1 LWLLAQAASGC
12 LSALLLAGC
21 LCQPK
26 QRVLRDSTHN
36 YNCCNAELWKF
47 PQVGQNG
54 HLRHFRCRTSVAIPI
69 LANLRLPQVEKK
81 KRINMLVAFG
91 RVWSNRLAVAVGKK
105 MKILVR
111 PKFGRDLV
119 ARSGSLKP
127 LRRRAPKIR

>member
-1 LWLLAQAASGC
+1 VEISASRPKWPLSSFPLLNFVS
-12 LSALLLAGC
+12 
-21 LCQPK
+21 
-26 QRVLRDSTHN
+26 
-36 YNCCNAELWKF
+36 
-47 PQVGQNG
+47 
-54 HLRHFRCRTSVAIPI
+54 IPI
-69 LANLRLPQVEKK
+69 LADLRLPQVEKK